1 MVHQMYMCKIRSPH
15 SEVEMDNLNERI
27 RSMRM
32 KINNR
37 CSQLKYIKLTKN
49 VMRPNGENK
58 KITGSPIGYTAVLE

>member
-1 MVHQMYMCKIRSPH
+1 
-15 SEVEMDNLNERI
+15 MDNLNERI

-49 VMRPNGENK
+49 FIKPANENK
-58 KITGSPIGYTAVLE
+58 KIIGSPIGYFAVL